1 MGSKSPPTLRSKERV
16 RILGYTSWGLGLPGV
31 SEYSEWK
38 MCGKDSMTFRL
49 SDLGA
54 GRLVEV

>member
-1 MGSKSPPTLRSKERV
+1 MGSKSPPTLRSKESV